1 VTDEETPMT
10 GATDA
15 TPDPTTAAAA
25 EPTAATSAGTGTTGA
40 DVGIVKIVLV
50 GLAAGFL
57 SGLFGVGGG
66 VLMVPA
72 LVIVL
77 HMGQRLAHGTSLAA
91 IVPIA
96 IAGVAGYALGGEVDW
111 AASLFLIIGSA
122 GLGARIGTHLLHVL
136 PQRALALVF
145 AFVLLATA
153 ARMVLDN
160 SDATG
165 RPDLT
170 VGSAL
175 ALVLVGVVAGIAA
188 GLLGVGGGI
197 IMVPAMVLFVG
208 IPAAVAKGSSLA
220 VIIPTAL
227 VGTQRNVKKNNADL
241 RVALTVGLSG
251 VVSSFLASQ
260 ISVEL
265 DEQLSN
271 RLFAALLT
279 FVSLKMFWDNRRPVA
294 AH

>member
-1 VTDEETPMT
+1 MT
-10 GATDA
+10 GAADA

-25 EPTAATSAGTGTTGA
+25 EPTATTSAGTPAA
-40 DVGIVKIVLV
+40 DVGIAKIVVV

-96 IAGVAGYALGGEVDW
+96 VAGVAGYALEGEVDW

-160 SDATG
+160 SDAAG

-227 VGTQRNVKKNNADL
+227 VGTQRNLKRSNADL
-241 RVALTVGLSG
+241 RVAVTVGLSG

-279 FVSLKMFWDNRRPVA
+279 FVSLKMFWDNRRPA
-294 AH
+294 PAH

>member
-1 VTDEETPMT
+1 MTTTTPQSTGEE
-10 GATDA
+10 ATVDA
-15 TPDPTTAAAA
+15 
-25 EPTAATSAGTGTTGA
+25 
-40 DVGIVKIVLV
+40 GIVKIVLV

-77 HMGQRLAHGTSLAA
+77 AMGQRLAHGTSLAA

-96 IAGVAGYALGGEVDW
+96 LAGVVGYALEGEIDW
-111 AASLFLIIGSA
+111 AASAFLIVGSA
-122 GLGARIGTHLLHVL
+122 GVGARIGTHLLHVL
-136 PQRALALVF
+136 PQRALALTF
-145 AFVLLATA
+145 GAVLLATA

-170 VGSAL
+170 VGLAL
-175 ALVLVGVVAGIAA
+175 ALVAVGVVAGTLA

-197 IMVPAMVLFVG
+197 IMVPAMVLLVG

-220 VIIPTAL
+220 VIIPTAI
-227 VGTQRNVKKNNADL
+227 VGTQRNLQRRNADL
-241 RVALTVGLSG
+241 RVAVIVGLSG
-251 VVSSFLASQ
+251 MVSSFLGSQ
-260 ISVEL
+260 ISVGL
-265 DEQLSN
+265 DERLSN
-271 RLFAALLT
+271 RLFAALLV
-279 FVSLKMFWDNRRPVA
+279 FVGLKMLWDNRRPGQHA
-294 AH
+294 EPSASTPSAE

>member
-1 VTDEETPMT
+1 MP
-10 GATDA
+10 GAADA
-15 TPDPTTAAAA
+15 TPDPALDA
-25 EPTAATSAGTGTTGA
+25 PTTGVA
-40 DVGIVKIVLV
+40 DDGGTRTAEAGLLKIVLV

-72 LVIVL
+72 LVLVL

-91 IVPIA
+91 IVPIS
-96 IAGVAGYALGGEVDW
+96 IAGVAGYALEGEVDW

-136 PQRALALVF
+136 PQRVLALVF
-145 AFVLLATA
+145 ASVLLITA
-153 ARMVLDN
+153 VRMVLDD
-160 SDATG
+160 SDAAG

-170 VGSAL
+170 IAAAL
-175 ALVLVGVVAGIAA
+175 GLVLVGVVAGTAA

-197 IMVPAMVLFVG
+197 VMVPAMVLFVG
-208 IPAAVAKGSSLA
+208 IPAAAAKASSLA

-227 VGTQRNVKKNNADL
+227 VGTQRNLKRQNADL
-241 RVALTVGLSG
+241 RVAAVVGLSG

-260 ISVEL
+260 ISVDL

-279 FVSLKMFWDNRRPVA
+279 FASLKMFWDHRRPVPG
-294 AH
+294 H

>member
-1 VTDEETPMT
+1 MT
-10 GATDA
+10 GAAPASAEA
-15 TPDPTTAAAA
+15 TTTA
-25 EPTAATSAGTGTTGA
+25 EVSM
-40 DVGIVKIVLV
+40 VKIVVV
-50 GLAAGFL
+50 GLLAGFL
-57 SGLFGVGGG
+57 SGMFGVGGG
-66 VLMVPA
+66 ILMVPA
-72 LVIVL
+72 LVIML
-77 HMGQRLAHGTSLAA
+77 AMGQRLAHGTSLAA

-96 IAGVAGYALGGEVDW
+96 LAGVLGYALEGEVDW

-153 ARMVLDN
+153 ARMILDN

-170 VGSAL
+170 VGTAL
-175 ALVLVGVVAGIAA
+175 ALVLVGVVAGTAA

-197 IMVPAMVLFVG
+197 IMVPAMVMFVG

-220 VIIPTAL
+220 VIIPTAI
-227 VGTQRNVKKNNADL
+227 VGTQRNRKKGNVDL
-241 RVALTVGLSG
+241 RIALLVGLSG
-251 VVSSFLASQ
+251 VVSSFLASK
-260 ISVEL
+260 ISVGL

-271 RLFAALLT
+271 RLFAGLLT
-279 FVSLKMFWDNRRPVA
+279 FVALKMLWDNRRPQP

>member
-1 VTDEETPMT
+1 MT
-10 GATDA
+10 A
-15 TPDPTTAAAA
+15 PDRAADSVGGRAA
-25 EPTAATSAGTGTTGA
+25 SAVDAGT
-40 DVGIVKIVLV
+40 VKIVIV

-57 SGLFGVGGG
+57 SGIFGVGGG
-66 VLMVPA
+66 ILMVPA
-72 LVIVL
+72 LVMIL
-77 HMGQRLAHGTSLAA
+77 AMEQRLAHGTSLAA

-96 IAGVAGYALGGEVDW
+96 LAGVLGYALDGKVDW

-145 AFVLLATA
+145 GLVLLATA

-165 RPDLT
+165 RVDLT
-170 VGSAL
+170 VASAV
-175 ALVLVGVVAGIAA
+175 ALILVGVLAGTAA

-197 IMVPAMVLFVG
+197 IMVPAMVVLVG
-208 IPAAVAKGSSLA
+208 IPAAIAKGSSLA
-220 VIIPTAL
+220 VIIPTAV
-227 VGTQRNVKKNNADL
+227 VGTRRNLKKDNADM
-241 RVALTVGLSG
+241 RVAVIVGLSG
-251 VVSSFLASQ
+251 VVSSFAASQ
-260 ISVEL
+260 ISVGL
-265 DEQLSN
+265 DEQFSN

-279 FVSLKMFWDNRRPVA
+279 FVALKMLWDNRRPQP

>member
-1 VTDEETPMT
+1 MT
-10 GATDA
+10 
-15 TPDPTTAAAA
+15 TTAPNA
-25 EPTAATSAGTGTTGA
+25 EPTTTT
-40 DVGIVKIVLV
+40 DVGVVKIVLV

-77 HMGQRLAHGTSLAA
+77 AMGQRIAHGTSLAA

-96 IAGVAGYALGGEVDW
+96 VAGVIGYALEGEVDW

-136 PQRALALVF
+136 PQRALALMF
-145 AFVLLATA
+145 GLVLLATA
-153 ARMVLDN
+153 ARLAFDT
-160 SDATG
+160 SDAAG

-170 VGSAL
+170 VGIAL
-175 ALVLVGVVAGIAA
+175 ALVAVGVLAGTAA

-197 IMVPAMVLFVG
+197 VMVPAMVLLVG

-220 VIIPTAL
+220 VIIPTAI
-227 VGTQRNVKKNNADL
+227 VGTRRNLQRHNADL
-241 RVALTVGLSG
+241 RVAVIVGLSG
-251 VVSSFLASQ
+251 MVSSFLGSQ
-260 ISVEL
+260 ISVGL

-271 RLFAALLT
+271 RLFAALLAC
-279 FVSLKMFWDNRRPVA
+279 VGVKMLWDNRRPRP